1 MEVYSLRLELGVREV
16 EGLELFEHVTRYE
29 DPSVLYHLKPAYE
42 LSMYGAWFARHEK
55 EGIKAK
61 EFVDVPVPAWV
72 AETSEREIV
81 SQRGL
86 MARYEL
92 KDRRS
97 GEIVAK
103 WYSFSATS
111 FPKDKDK
118 TEKKLFI
125 LEQSF
130 IGGRTPGD
138 LAANSRLGCRRRCA
152 CGSL

>member
-1 MEVYSLRLELGVREV
+1 M
-16 EGLELFEHVTRYE
+16 
-29 DPSVLYHLKPAYE
+29 
-42 LSMYGAWFARHEK
+42 
-55 EGIKAK
+55 AK
-61 EFVDVPVPAWV
+61 EFVDVSVPAWV
-72 AETSEREIV
+72 AETSKREIV

-118 TEKKLFI
+118 TEKKLFPRAD
-125 LEQSF
+125 L

-138 LAANSRLGCRRRCA
+138 LAANSCLGCRRRCDR
-152 CGSL
+152 GDP